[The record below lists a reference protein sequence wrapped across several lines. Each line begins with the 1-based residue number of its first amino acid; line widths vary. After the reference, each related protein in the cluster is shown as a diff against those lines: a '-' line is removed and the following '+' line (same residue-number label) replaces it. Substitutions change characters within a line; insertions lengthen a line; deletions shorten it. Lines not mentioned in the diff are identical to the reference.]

1 MVTQR
6 AQKIL
11 KSILRDIPKIGNV
24 TTTDLLYRCQELTQ
38 ILELDD
44 KTKRWINHEL
54 MGYIPQVY
62 GDDRVHER
70 ARIPLYRL
78 ISLPASVIS
87 SRKDSRETKGSHQFS
102 IVFPCHS
109 LETAVDTLTLSESPV
124 VDIKPPMILTY
135 TGEAPPHSLKG
146 ISAAIRANI
155 NLFAIQLSLATQVG
169 SDMSGFFD
177 NTLVRIAERIGAL
190 APSTL
195 DLLNDVVKK
204 LKKSKS
210 PEELRVILETLRT
223 IMRRVTGVL
232 MTIDMLKEKEEE
244 PSESAISTKTTKI
257 LDWVVIQLDRKSK
270 DEIKHYKKAVNRHH
284 DQLRMLMY
292 LINKPIHHKEL
303 QSVDKAQVER
313 IMISVIVWIGDL
325 VEILDKA
332 GYIWKKEKSKENYS
346 T

>member
-6 AQKIL
+6 SQKIL
-11 KSILRDIPKIGNV
+11 KSILRDIPKTSEV
-24 TTTDLLYRCQELTQ
+24 TTTGLLYRCQELSQ
-38 ILELDD
+38 ILDLDNN
-44 KTKRWINHEL
+44 TKRWINHEL
-54 MGYIPQVY
+54 MGYPPQVY

-87 SRKDSRETKGSHQFS
+87 SRKDSRETRGSHQFS

-169 SDMSGFFD
+169 SAMSGFFD
-177 NTLVRIAERIGAL
+177 NTLVRIADSIGVL

-204 LKKSKS
+204 LKKSQS
-210 PEELRVILETLRT
+210 LEELRVILETLRT

-232 MTIDMLKEKEEE
+232 MTKEMLKENDEF
-244 PSESAISTKTTKI
+244 PSENAIATKATKI
-257 LDWVVIQLDRKSK
+257 LDWATEQLGGKSK
-270 DEIKHYKKAVNRHH
+270 DELKYLKKAASRIK
-284 DQLRMLMY
+284 DQLNMIMY
-292 LINKPIHHKEL
+292 LINKSIHKEL
-303 QSVDKAQVER
+303 SSVDRAKVER
-313 IMISVIVWIGDL
+313 IMISVIVWIGDM
-325 VEILDKA
+325 VDILDRA
-332 GYIWKKEKSKENYS
+332 GYVWKSGKSY
-346 T
+346 